1 MALIEFE
8 NKPSTDTPIN
18 ANNLNHNF
26 EEVNEKDYILTTIDN
41 NMQVAT
47 NTKILLN
54 TVVSS
59 KGNSF
64 SLDTTNNEIVIGSD
78 VSKVEISANCF
89 VEVRSNYVWLQV
101 LNGNNMVA
109 STLVNS
115 DYFVS
120 TPIPSIIV
128 NVQENDRIK
137 LICDS
142 PAGGQIRSTSQY
154 IYLQI
159 KKVK

>member
-1 MALIEFE
+1 
-8 NKPSTDTPIN
+8 
-18 ANNLNHNF
+18 
-26 EEVNEKDYILTTIDN
+26 
-41 NMQVAT
+41 
-47 NTKILLN
+47 
-54 TVVSS
+54 
-59 KGNSF
+59 
-64 SLDTTNNEIVIGSD
+64 
-78 VSKVEISANCF
+78 
-89 VEVRSNYVWLQV
+89 
-101 LNGNNMVA
+101 MVA